1 MINVRVYGFILFILH
16 TEYYQ
21 G

>member
-16 TEYYQ
+16 TEYE